1 MHIVQP
7 IRSLEKIQDVKQ
19 YLLNKNKR
27 DYFLFIFGINSALRI
42 SDILPL
48 QVKDVKN
55 KDHLW
60 ATESKTKK
68 KKEDSDFRITETGNI
83 RVYERHERKR
93 ISF

>member
-7 IRSLEKIQDVKQ
+7 IRSLEKIQEVKQ

-48 QVKDVKN
+48 QVKDVQN

-60 ATESKTKK
+60 ATESQNEKEKK
-68 KKEDSDFRITETGNI
+68 DSYFRIAETGNI
-83 RVYERHERKR
+83 RVYERHEGKR

>member
-7 IRSLEKIQDVKQ
+7 IRSLEKIQEVKQ

-48 QVKDVKN
+48 QVKDVQN

-60 ATESKTKK
+60 ATESQNEKEKK
-68 KKEDSDFRITETGNI
+68 DSYFRIAETGNI
-83 RVYERHERKR
+83 RVYKRHEGKR

>member
-42 SDILPL
+42 SDILP
-48 QVKDVKN
+48 
-55 KDHLW
+55 
-60 ATESKTKK
+60 
-68 KKEDSDFRITETGNI
+68 
-83 RVYERHERKR
+83 
-93 ISF
+93 